1 MFRWCFFTV
10 FSCLLCFFSMSWCHG
25 CLKSSRKIVGK
36 TSKSSNFGGNVFL
49 LAKIH
54 SFFFCLTKHVTT
66 PQNTSRIS
74 TTKHVT
80 TKKREVA
87 PSRRRHARPGAPWL
101 RSHRDWDCRALGA
114 LVAGRTVQ
122 LRTGHSTECLPL
134 PCLLVSSHLKCL
146 PVPPRLMCLR
156 IEGWH
161 VRMFLCSFFNRKKGD
176 LHRFV
181 HFFRYFG
188 CFFSCVLFFF
198 FQDV

>member
-1 MFRWCFFTV
+1 MDVWNVREKLWEKLRSPRT
-10 FSCLLCFFSMSWCHG
+10 L
-25 CLKSSRKIVGK
+25 
-36 TSKSSNFGGNVFL
+36 GGNVFFVSKNPQL
-49 LAKIH
+49 
-54 SFFFCLTKHVTT
+54 FFCLTKHNKTRH
-66 PQNTSRIS
+66 N

-80 TKKREVA
+80 TVTTFLQKTEVA
-87 PSRRRHARPGAPWL
+87 PSRRRRARPGAPWL

-114 LVAGRTVQ
+114 LAGRVQ
-122 LRTGHSTECLPL
+122 LRTGHSTEYQL

-161 VRMFLCSFFNRKKGD
+161 VRMLLCSFFNRKKGD

-181 HFFRYFG
+181 HFFCYFG

-198 FQDV
+198 FKDV